1 MDATT
6 FKFLEFALVVCLL
19 YNLRRT
25 VRWRQAI
32 LLVANAAFL
41 GTFAKS
47 WKGYLPLAL
56 FVGGGYTAIRL
67 MQYPRSRRLFVP
79 VVATFILVF
88 AWLKR
93 YTFLPHTIFLP
104 FPYLTLGLSYIFFRI
119 MHMIVDAKDE
129 TLPGDIGFI
138 PYLNYTLNFATLV
151 SGPIQLYPD
160 FCSSQFNPNQRSL
173 TLSDCAL
180 GLERIVIG
188 FFKLRVL
195 SAVFSGVQQAA
206 LVQLSA
212 AQSSGMRPITACV
225 VLVSYPLYLYLNFSG
240 FIDVMIGIGTMLYL
254 DLPENFNRPFSAVSF
269 IEFWGRWHITLSNW
283 VKTYVYTPLVK
294 ALMGKF
300 PDRRVEPL
308 LGVIGFFVAFFV
320 MGAWHGP
327 TSEFLF
333 YGLLL
338 GGGVALNKLFQLAMS
353 KTLGRNR
360 YRVLDENQLYVAF
373 CRGLSFTYFAF
384 ALIWFSFSWAQLH
397 RLAAALTLRQ
407 ETLVWLAVWLGSTVS
422 LAAWEQLR
430 RNAMRLK
437 WDGSCV
443 LQSAPLRAA
452 WATYLSLLTLI
463 SLSTAHVATPVLYQI
478 F

>member
-1 MDATT
+1 MP
-6 FKFLEFALVVCLL
+6 ALH
-19 YNLRRT
+19 
-25 VRWRQAI
+25 VRA
-32 LLVANAAFL
+32 
-41 GTFAKS
+41 S
-47 WKGYLPLAL
+47 
-56 FVGGGYTAIRL
+56 
-67 MQYPRSRRLFVP
+67 
-79 VVATFILVF
+79 
-88 AWLKR
+88 
-93 YTFLPHTIFLP
+93 
-104 FPYLTLGLSYIFFRI
+104 
-119 MHMIVDAKDE
+119 
-129 TLPGDIGFI
+129 
-138 PYLNYTLNFATLV
+138 
-151 SGPIQLYPD
+151 
-160 FCSSQFNPNQRSL
+160 
-173 TLSDCAL
+173 
-180 GLERIVIG
+180 
-188 FFKLRVL
+188 
-195 SAVFSGVQQAA
+195 
-206 LVQLSA
+206 
-212 AQSSGMRPITACV
+212 
-225 VLVSYPLYLYLNFSG
+225 
-240 FIDVMIGIGTMLYL
+240 
-254 DLPENFNRPFSAVSF
+254 PFSAASF

-294 ALMGKF
+294 ALMSKF

-353 KTLGRNR
+353 KTLGRKR
-360 YRVLDENQLYVAF
+360 YRALDENQLYVAF
-373 CRGLSFTYFAF
+373 CRGLTFTYFAF

-407 ETLVWLAVWLGSTVS
+407 ETLVWLAIWLGSTVS